1 MIEADPIKTITIS
14 EYQLEEIIEKAAA
27 RGATAA
33 LARVGLDD
41 EHAARDVTE
50 FRNLLDAYRGAKKTM
65 VTTAVKWV
73 TTFVIGLIAATL
85 WIKGGGPFPKI

>member
-1 MIEADPIKTITIS
+1 MEVVKAVTLTDH
-14 EYQLEEIIEKAAA
+14 QLDELIEKAAA

-50 FRNLLDAYRGAKKTM
+50 FRSLLDAYRGAKKTM
-65 VTTAVKWV
+65 ITTTVKWV

-85 WIKGGGPFPKI
+85 WIKGGGTVPKL